1 MKTVKLAIFGF
12 GVIGRGFVQVLLEK
26 GEYIKKRHNV
36 DLKLVGIGERG
47 GCLMN
52 GEGIDIKKAL
62 ATTKESWLD
71 TLPEWKKV
79 SGSDMLDA
87 LEPDIVAELVPSN
100 IDTGEPGASI
110 IEMALEKGIHVVS
123 SDKCAVAH
131 RFSDLMDIAQ
141 KKNVWLLFEGSA
153 GGGMPLMNLYR
164 ECLQADSVTSMQG
177 ILNGTTNYILTKMS
191 KGGMDLETALREA
204 QELGYAE
211 ADPTYDV
218 EGIDAAAKAVILAND
233 IMGWKKKFEE
243 VKINGIMGV
252 SKAAVQ
258 LAKKNGY
265 VIKLIAEIKDSK
277 LSVGPKLVPEGHP
290 LNVQSNLNAVMFKTD
305 IGRDVT
311 IVGRGAGGRETQS
324 AIFSDVVR
332 ICNDI

>member
-1 MKTVKLAIFGF
+1 M
-12 GVIGRGFVQVLLEK
+12 E
-26 GEYIKKRHNV
+26 
-36 DLKLVGIGERG
+36 
-47 GCLMN
+47 
-52 GEGIDIKKAL
+52 
-62 ATTKESWLD
+62 
-71 TLPEWKKV
+71 
-79 SGSDMLDA
+79 
-87 LEPDIVAELVPSN
+87 
-100 IDTGEPGASI
+100 
-110 IEMALEKGIHVVS
+110 
-123 SDKCAVAH
+123 
-131 RFSDLMDIAQ
+131 
-141 KKNVWLLFEGSA
+141 
-153 GGGMPLMNLYR
+153 
-164 ECLQADSVTSMQG
+164 G
-177 ILNGTTNYILTKMS
+177 ILNGTTNYILTKMC
-191 KGGMDLETALREA
+191 KGGMDLDTALHEA

-233 IMGWKKKFEE
+233 IMGWNKKFDE

-252 SKAAVQ
+252 TKEAVQ

-265 VIKLIAEIKDSK
+265 VIKLIAGIRDNS

-324 AIFSDVVR
+324 AIFSDIVR